1 MDESLDKT
9 LGEIIKVNVR
19 KIWAA
24 ESADFT
30 PWLANDE
37 NIALL
42 GKAIGLELE
51 VDKVEASVGPYSA
64 DILAKDTG
72 TGKYVIVENQ
82 LGKTNHDHLGKAITY
97 GSILD
102 ASSVVWIAS
111 EFTEEHQ
118 RALDWLNEY
127 TSDELSFYGV
137 LLEIW
142 QIDESRPAVRFNVI
156 SRPAE
161 IKRGDAT
168 GKSSET
174 LSETKKLQL
183 EFWNAFR
190 EKLLKAKVVASAQT
204 PRPQYWF
211 DVALGRSHIF
221 LSNIANTYENHIGVR
236 VYIGNKIADWALPQ
250 LEAQKQEIESEIGL
264 KLEWNPNPEN
274 RDKIIAITRDVNLQN
289 REDWDASITWMVDM
303 VKRFRKAFMP
313 RAKKLKSEQ

>member
-1 MDESLDKT
+1 MNEINQNT
-9 LGEIIKVNVR
+9 LGEIKKLDVR
-19 KIWAA
+19 KIWKTEAF
-24 ESADFT
+24 EFT
-30 PWLANDE
+30 PWLACDE
-37 NIALL
+37 NIIQL
-42 GKAIGLELE
+42 GKVIGFELE
-51 VDKVEASVGPYSA
+51 VDQVEATVGPYSA

-72 TGKYVIVENQ
+72 TGKYVVIENQ

-97 GSILD
+97 GSVLD
-102 ASSVVWIAS
+102 AGTVIWIAT

-127 TSDELSFYGV
+127 TSNELSFYGV
-137 LLEIW
+137 QLEIW
-142 QIDESRPAVRFNVI
+142 QIDESCPAVRFNVI
-156 SRPAE
+156 SHPAE

-168 GKSSET
+168 AKLPEA

-190 EKLLKAKVVASAQT
+190 NKLLKEKVVASAQT

-236 VYIGNKIADWALPQ
+236 VYIGNRIAEWALPQ
-250 LEAQKQEIESEIGL
+250 LEAQKQEIESEIGS
-264 KLEWNPNPEN
+264 KLQWNPNPDN
-274 RDKIIAITRDVNLQN
+274 RDKIISITRDVNLQN
-289 REDWDASITWMVDM
+289 REDWDDSIIWMVDM

-313 RAKKLKSEQ
+313 RVKKLKAP